1 MTEKVTGIIFYRNYY
16 DKNELIWIANKIY
29 KVVEINLEQNFY
41 LCESET
47 GEIIG
52 MDIINNN
59 RYALIYNK

>member
-47 GEIIG
+47 KEMVGID
-52 MDIINNN
+52 MSNKN
-59 RYALIYNK
+59 RYALIYGK